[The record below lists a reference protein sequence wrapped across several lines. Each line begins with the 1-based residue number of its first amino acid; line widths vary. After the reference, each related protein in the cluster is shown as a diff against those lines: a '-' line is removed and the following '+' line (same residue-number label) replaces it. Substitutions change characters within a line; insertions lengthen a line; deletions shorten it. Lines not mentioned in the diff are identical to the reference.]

1 MRMFPLSLLAL
12 AVSACAGTHARDADD
27 SARAAHVS
35 LASTQG
41 QLARGELKLRQGSDG
56 VHVTGTLQGLK
67 PGAEHGFHVHEKGDC
82 SALDASSA
90 GGHYNPTS
98 NAHGNPMSGPHH
110 AGDVPNVRA
119 DASGRAKVDTRI
131 TGVSLGAANDIIGR
145 AIVVHADPDDYTSQ
159 PAGNSGAR
167 IACGV
172 IEAD

>member
-1 MRMFPLSLLAL
+1 MRMLPLSLLAL
-12 AVSACAGTHARDADD
+12 AVSACAGTHARHAEDGV
-27 SARAAHVS
+27 RAARVS

-41 QLARGELKLRQGSDG
+41 QLARGELQLRQQADG

-67 PGAEHGFHVHEKGDC
+67 PDAEHGFHVHEKGDC

-90 GGHYNPTS
+90 GGHYNPTGS
-98 NAHGNPMSGPHH
+98 AHGNPMSGPHH

-119 DASGRAKVDTRI
+119 DASGRAQVDVRI
-131 TGVSLGAANDIIGR
+131 GGVSLGAANDIIGR
-145 AIVVHADPDDYTSQ
+145 AIVVHADPDDYASQ

-172 IEAD
+172 IVAD